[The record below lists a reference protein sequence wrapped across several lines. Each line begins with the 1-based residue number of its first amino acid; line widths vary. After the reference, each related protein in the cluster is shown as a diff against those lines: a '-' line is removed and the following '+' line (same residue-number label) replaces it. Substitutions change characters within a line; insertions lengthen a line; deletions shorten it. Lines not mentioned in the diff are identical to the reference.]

1 MKYWAIIILA
11 CHSNVILSSFIKT
24 RWLQSRASHAY
35 DLQQY
40 AQAGDIYTKML
51 QDDPYDAA
59 VNYNMGLVLYAQKQY
74 ETALHYFSRAVEHAQ
89 GNALLQEQA
98 LFNQGDAYVHSKKLY
113 EAMGSFS
120 KVLELNPKNQQA
132 RHNLEYVKKLLE
144 QQKENEKSLDN
155 DKQSKDDSKSQDQQ
169 ETKSKDRQEKD
180 QQSQDQGK
188 DDQEDSKD
196 QNQKSDEQKS
206 DKSQNSKNKSE
217 SSKDSSESEQQQK
230 DQLEK
235 SQDKKDKS
243 SSKEDQKSSDDA
255 AQDQMPDKLEK
266 AESKKDKQSSSNSE
280 KSKESAPTP
289 KDKEKPGSSQAGQ
302 QQEQEAAL
310 QDAFAHEMQGNPKDD
325 ERLDERAMYVLQK
338 LQEQEDYMQKQLLK
352 MNVSK
357 QGASKYGQKNW

>member
-1 MKYWAIIILA
+1 MA
-11 CHSNVILSSFIKT
+11 CHSNVIVSSFIKT
-24 RWLQSRASHAY
+24 RLLQSQARDAY
-35 DLQQY
+35 GAQQY

-51 QDDPYDAA
+51 QDNPYDAA

-74 ETALHYFSRAVEHAQ
+74 ETALHYFSRAAEHAQ

-98 LFNQGDAYVHSKKLY
+98 LFNQGDTYVHSKKLC
-113 EAMGSFS
+113 EALGSFS

-144 QQKENEKSLDN
+144 QQKEDDQPSDK
-155 DKQSKDDSKSQDQQ
+155 DKQSKDDSKSKDQQ
-169 ETKSKDRQEKD
+169 EKKPKDKQAKD
-180 QQSQDQGK
+180 QKSQDQEK
-188 DDQEDSKD
+188 DDQEGNRGQD
-196 QNQKSDEQKS
+196 QQSDEQKS
-206 DKSQNSKNKSE
+206 DKSQNSKNKSD
-217 SSKDSSESEQQQK
+217 SQKDSSESGQQQK
-230 DQLEK
+230 DQSER

-243 SSKEDQKSSDDA
+243 TSQEDQNSSDDVP
-255 AQDQMPDKLEK
+255 QDQMSDKLEK
-266 AESKKDKQSSSNSE
+266 AEPKKDKQSPSNSE
-280 KSKESAPTP
+280 KSKESTPTS
-289 KDKEKPGSSQAGQ
+289 KDKEKSGSSPSGQ